1 MKYILNGTL
10 LILILS
16 SIGCDSDDVVGT
28 EFETEI
34 AEIRI
39 LPDSALLDVSEQMDF
54 DLVALSESGDT
65 VRDANL
71 DVRWWSTD
79 STVFAVANDGMAIGL
94 EPGSA
99 YCMVEVNELAKVAP
113 FTGRDSAFVTVFQF

>member
-1 MKYILNGTL
+1 MKYTLMGAL
-10 LILILS
+10 LILIFI

-39 LPDSALLDVSEQMDF
+39 LPDSAQLDVSEQMDF
-54 DLVALSESGDT
+54 ELVALSETGDT

-79 STVFAVANDGMAIGL
+79 STVFAVENDGAATGL

-99 YCMVEVNELAKVAP
+99 YCMVEVNELAKAAR
-113 FTGRDSAFVTVFQF
+113 FTGRDSAFVIVFQF